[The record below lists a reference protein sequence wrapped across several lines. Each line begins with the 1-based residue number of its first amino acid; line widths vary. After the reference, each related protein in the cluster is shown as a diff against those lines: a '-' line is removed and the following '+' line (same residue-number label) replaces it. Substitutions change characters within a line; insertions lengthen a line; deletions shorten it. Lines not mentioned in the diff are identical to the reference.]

1 MYYKIAAVSFCSMQ
15 NSNANVNM
23 AFNFVN
29 VMLRYVVTKIAKN
42 EEFHT
47 YVEQ

>member
-1 MYYKIAAVSFCSMQ
+1 MYYKIAAVSLCSTQ

-29 VMLRYVVTKIAKN
+29 VMLRYVTKITKN